1 MLIRINQNFNP
12 YALLFKSFLDFT
24 AWRDNLLVR
33 SSNDP
38 RFFSV
43 ALRAD
48 AVGQIYNVDEFVVK
62 KSPLA
67 TVHQLNNLV
76 IHTEYA
82 VRHLSIPT
90 SYTAYDADT
99 GTPYARP
106 YSVWA
111 IHSDYYDHV

>member
-24 AWRDNLLVR
+24 AWRDNVQV
-33 SSNDP
+33 SNIP
-38 RFFSV
+38 MFFTV

-48 AVGQIYNVDEFVVK
+48 AVGQIYNVDEFIVK

-90 SYTAYDADT
+90 SYTTYDVDT

-111 IHSDYYDHV
+111 IHSDYYDRV